1 MAGVIEPSIIPSVT
15 IVPSSIISPE
25 DMSSFCFPEVIKSEM
40 NQYNSFYLMF
50 LPNLLISLRNLFIES
65 ELGVFKPD
73 CVPSHSL
80 RRSQACG
87 KGSKCAELGEVR
99 PGSTTIGPGELKVSI
114 PTSIKGHGPRLARE
128 FELLLVLVGVS

>member
-1 MAGVIEPSIIPSVT
+1 MAGVIEPSIILSVT
-15 IVPSSIISPE
+15 IMPSSIISPK
-25 DMSSFCFPEVIKSEM
+25 DMSSFCFPEVIESEM

-73 CVPSHSL
+73 CVSSHSL

-87 KGSKCAELGEVR
+87 NGSKCAELGEVR
-99 PGSTTIGPGELKVSI
+99 PGSTTIGPGELKVRI